1 MPPKQPETPEQA
13 AEKLERHRL
22 LNRERQRKWYSN
34 QVNKN
39 NLLEKRKEERK
50 VYREYKKGTL
60 HNART
65 PPQEEQEEPQ
75 DNEVYY
81 DAEEEPR
88 PQPPPREPTVE
99 KLTTM
104 PEADILKI
112 RKVPCSSKQN
122 FDSIVEQIR
131 ERINA
136 SKKQSQATLN
146 NYIAVLGLLYR
157 ATDTPKEKAINLN
170 NPQRL
175 FLQLDNCLTS
185 GKTPRPYAF
194 SSKTNWIQMIVLL
207 ADPRNDFKL
216 GVKTEAFQ
224 EYDTKLKALQI
235 LGQERAEKKTTDVD
249 IYSTVPTFTKIV
261 ELAEAKFGK
270 ESKFYLLLRVYSA
283 MKARD
288 NFDLVIVRSENE
300 ARDAKTNYIVIPPL
314 RATRL
319 GNQSP
324 IANVPG
330 KVILKNYK
338 TSATYGVITS
348 NLDSQTLKL
357 TRDYMERNKI
367 EYGQYLFGPKSQ
379 SKYVRDCLREIG
391 ITVKNQNVGILRHSI
406 LSEARNKGLTAQE
419 EASLTKSMGHN
430 PATSK
435 LYSRKMKAD

>member
-1 MPPKQPETPEQA
+1 MPPTELTVEEKA
-13 AEKLERHRL
+13 AKLDLAREKNRL
-22 LNRERQRKWYSN
+22 RQRKYYAKTI
-34 QVNKN
+34 NKEKI
-39 NLLEKRKEERK
+39 LETKKEQRR

-65 PPQEEQEEPQ
+65 PPQEEEEVVPE
-75 DNEVYY
+75 NEVYY
-81 DAEEEPR
+81 EAEEEPR

-122 FDSIVEQIR
+122 FDSIVEKIR
-131 ERINA
+131 GRINS

-194 SSKTNWIQMIVLL
+194 SSKTNWIQMLVLL

-235 LGQERAEKKTTDVD
+235 LGQERAEKSPPKRRLKRGESV
-249 IYSTVPTFTKIV
+249 TFLLQRTQV
-261 ELAEAKFGK
+261 
-270 ESKFYLLLRVYSA
+270 SK
-283 MKARD
+283 
-288 NFDLVIVRSENE
+288 
-300 ARDAKTNYIVIPPL
+300 
-314 RATRL
+314 
-319 GNQSP
+319 
-324 IANVPG
+324 
-330 KVILKNYK
+330 
-338 TSATYGVITS
+338 
-348 NLDSQTLKL
+348 
-357 TRDYMERNKI
+357 
-367 EYGQYLFGPKSQ
+367 
-379 SKYVRDCLREIG
+379 
-391 ITVKNQNVGILRHSI
+391 
-406 LSEARNKGLTAQE
+406 
-419 EASLTKSMGHN
+419 
-430 PATSK
+430 
-435 LYSRKMKAD
+435 

>member
-50 VYREYKKGTL
+50 VYRDYKKGTL

-75 DNEVYY
+75 DKEVYY
-81 DAEEEPR
+81 EAEEEPR

-122 FDSIVEQIR
+122 FDSIVEKIR

-170 NPQRL
+170 NPQRTSHRL
-175 FLQLDNCLTS
+175 AGLTR
-185 GKTPRPYAF
+185 TARR
-194 SSKTNWIQMIVLL
+194 IQAGTLS
-207 ADPRNDFKL
+207 PH
-216 GVKTEAFQ
+216 
-224 EYDTKLKALQI
+224 
-235 LGQERAEKKTTDVD
+235 
-249 IYSTVPTFTKIV
+249 
-261 ELAEAKFGK
+261 
-270 ESKFYLLLRVYSA
+270 A
-283 MKARD
+283 MTAC
-288 NFDLVIVRSENE
+288 
-300 ARDAKTNYIVIPPL
+300 
-314 RATRL
+314 ATRKQWPL
-319 GNQSP
+319 ITNQP
-324 IANVPG
+324 
-330 KVILKNYK
+330 
-338 TSATYGVITS
+338 
-348 NLDSQTLKL
+348 
-357 TRDYMERNKI
+357 
-367 EYGQYLFGPKSQ
+367 
-379 SKYVRDCLREIG
+379 
-391 ITVKNQNVGILRHSI
+391 
-406 LSEARNKGLTAQE
+406 
-419 EASLTKSMGHN
+419 
-430 PATSK
+430 
-435 LYSRKMKAD
+435 